1 VKYNNRSVAHLYS
14 DQNLALSVHAI
25 YPAGG
30 SGSLD
35 NGTMSFD
42 ESCVDA

>member
-1 VKYNNRSVAHLYS
+1 VKDNDRAFAHLHS

-30 SGSLD
+30 SGSLY

-42 ESCVDA
+42 ESCVNA